1 MFEEINYI
9 SWRCGIATR
18 AKPSNPQCYNVP
30 MQKPLDTLSD
40 ALTLPEDQRLT
51 LAHRLLSSL
60 EPQEAEEVEAA
71 WDAEIR
77 RRIRAYDEERAQSI
91 SASQVFQEVDERL
104 AK

>member
-1 MFEEINYI
+1 
-9 SWRCGIATR
+9 
-18 AKPSNPQCYNVP
+18 
-30 MQKPLDTLSD
+30 MQKPLDTLTSD

-60 EPQEAEEVEAA
+60 EPREAKEVEAA
-71 WDAEIR
+71 WDTEIQ
-77 RRIRAYDEERAQSI
+77 RRIQAYDGGDVQSL